1 MKKKI
6 FIMIS
11 IIMTLM
17 LMITGCS
24 SQNNANKADGSNEIA
39 KNDNTKKVVR
49 IACATQNEVITDL
62 GAGRIAQQKKY
73 IEEEFQKI
81 GYEVQYIS
89 FSGAGPAINEA
100 FVAKEIDFAVYGD
113 LPSLVLKS
121 KGIGVSIIAITNDS
135 VNMDLIVSKDSSINS
150 IEDIKGKK
158 IIVPKGTI
166 NQNYFQH
173 LIDSN
178 NIKVSDVDVVN
189 AGADAQSTF
198 LSGSVDGL
206 VTTDMVAQKLIK
218 DNSAK
223 IIESTINKPEWS
235 SQNTVVVRDD
245 YAKDN
250 PDVSVAFL
258 KALIKGKNFI
268 KDTVDKNE
276 IYKMLDSGMGEDVT
290 KKTLSFDS
298 GKFDFSSVEMNPDSI
313 NKLKDV
319 NKFLVDQKLISNSV
333 DVDKFVNATY
343 YDKALKELK

>member
-1 MKKKI
+1 MKKKS
-6 FIMIS
+6 FIMLS

-24 SQNNANKADGSNEIA
+24 SQNNTNKSDSASG

-81 GYEVQYIS
+81 GYEVQYIA
-89 FSGAGPAINEA
+89 FPAAGPAINEA

-121 KGIGVSIIAITNDS
+121 KGIGASIVAITNTN
-135 VNMDLIVSKDSSINS
+135 VNMDLIVTKGSSINS

-178 NIKVSDVDVVN
+178 NIKINDVDVVN

-206 VTTDMVAQKLIK
+206 VTTDIVAQKLVK

-223 IIESTINKPEWS
+223 IIESTISKPEWS
-235 SQNTVVVRDD
+235 SQNTVVLRDD

-250 PDVSVAFL
+250 PDVPVAFL
-258 KALIKGKNFI
+258 KALIRGKNFM
-268 KDTVDKNE
+268 KDSTNDKNE
-276 IYKMLDSGMGEDVT
+276 IYKMIDIGMGEDVI
-290 KKTLSFDS
+290 KDALSFDG
-298 GKFDFSSVEMNPDSI
+298 GKFDFTSVEMNSDSI

-319 NKFLVDQKLISNSV
+319 NKFLLDQKLISNSV
-333 DVDKFVNATY
+333 DVDKFVNKTY
-343 YDKALKELK
+343 YDKAIKELG

>member
-6 FIMIS
+6 FIMLS

-24 SQNNANKADGSNEIA
+24 SQNNKTDSSSG

-62 GAGRIAQQKKY
+62 GAGRIAQQEKY

-81 GYEVQYIS
+81 GYDVQYIA
-89 FSGAGPAINEA
+89 FPGVGPAINEA

-113 LPSLVLKS
+113 LPSIVLKS
-121 KGIGVSIIAITNDS
+121 KGIGVSMIAIPNTSQNI
-135 VNMDLIVSKDSSINS
+135 DLIVAKDSSINS
-150 IEDIKGKK
+150 VEDIKGKK

-173 LIDSN
+173 LIDSK
-178 NIKVSDVDVVN
+178 NIKIDDINIVN
-189 AGADAQSTF
+189 AAADAQSTF

-206 VTTDMVAQKLIK
+206 VTNDIVAQKLVL

-223 IIESTINKPEWS
+223 IIASTVSKPEWS
-235 SQNTVVVRDD
+235 SQATVVVRDE

-250 PDVSVAFL
+250 PEVPVAFL
-258 KALIKGKNFI
+258 KALIRGKNYI
-268 KDTVDKNE
+268 KDAKDKDE
-276 IYKMLDSGMGEDVT
+276 IYKILDTGMGQEAT
-290 KKTLSFDS
+290 KKALSYDG
-298 GKFDFSSVEMNPDSI
+298 GKFDYTSVEINSDSI
-313 NKLKDV
+313 NKLKDL
-319 NKFLVDQKLISNSV
+319 NKFLSDQKLITNNV
-333 DVDKFVNATY
+333 DIDKFVNTTY
-343 YDKALKELK
+343 YNKAIKELG